1 MFCGA
6 SIISD
11 RWVLTAA
18 HCTYRDSAS
27 NMQLLL
33 GEHDYST
40 QDETKMVRRNIEE
53 IVDHPNY
60 DHYTTNYDFSLLKMS
75 GKAPFATVNHIR
87 PICLPADDTS
97 DYNDFLATVTGWGTL
112 SSGGSTSNKLREVQ
126 VKVMTNTQCKASSY
140 PASWITSQMI
150 CANVEGGG
158 KDACQ
163 GDSGKKEL
171 LC

>member
-1 MFCGA
+1 MRRGTTFVFCGA

-18 HCTYRDSAS
+18 HCTYRESTS

-40 QDETKMVRRNIEE
+40 QDET
-53 IVDHPNY
+53 NY

-75 GKAPFATVNHIR
+75 GKAPFASFNHIR

-97 DYNDFLATVTGWGTL
+97 DYNDYIATVTGWGTL

-140 PASWITSQMI
+140 PASWITPQMI